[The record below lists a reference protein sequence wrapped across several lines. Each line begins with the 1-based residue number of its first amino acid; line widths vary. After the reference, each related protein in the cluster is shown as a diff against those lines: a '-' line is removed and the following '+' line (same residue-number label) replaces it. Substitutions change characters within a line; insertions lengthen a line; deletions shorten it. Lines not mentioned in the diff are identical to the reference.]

1 MLKRIYYP
9 ILLICL
15 SLTNISGCSKQSS
28 MEAVEKEVETPTAQ
42 KEAVIETK
50 TETTSDAAV
59 TEAILLQVSGMT

>member
-15 SLTNISGCSKQSS
+15 SLTIISGCSKQSS
-28 MEAVEKEVETPTAQ
+28 IEAVEKEVETPTAQ

>member
-1 MLKRIYYP
+1 MLKPIFYP

-15 SLTNISGCSKQSS
+15 SLTIISGCSKQSS
-28 MEAVEKEVETPTAQ
+28 IEAVEKEVETPTAQ

-50 TETTSDAAV
+50 TETTSDASV

>member
-15 SLTNISGCSKQSS
+15 SLTVVLGCSKQSS
-28 MEAVEKEVETPTAQ
+28 IEAMEKEVETPTAQ
-42 KEAVIETK
+42 KEAVVETK
-50 TETTSDAAV
+50 TETTSDAAA

>member
-1 MLKRIYYP
+1 MLKPIYYP

-15 SLTNISGCSKQSS
+15 SLIIISGCSKKSS
-28 MEAVEKEVETPTAQ
+28 IEALEKEVETPTAQ

-50 TETTSDAAV
+50 TETTSDASV

>member
-1 MLKRIYYP
+1 MLKRTYYP

-15 SLTNISGCSKQSS
+15 SLTIISGCSKQSS
-28 MEAVEKEVETPTAQ
+28 IEVVEKEVETPTAQ

>member
-1 MLKRIYYP
+1 MLKRIYSP

-15 SLTNISGCSKQSS
+15 SLTIISGCSKQSS
-28 MEAVEKEVETPTAQ
+28 IEAVEKDVETPTAQ

>member
-15 SLTNISGCSKQSS
+15 SLTIISGCSKQSS
-28 MEAVEKEVETPTAQ
+28 IEAVEKEVETPTAQ

-50 TETTSDAAV
+50 TETTSDATV

>member
-15 SLTNISGCSKQSS
+15 SLIIISGCSKQSS
-28 MEAVEKEVETPTAQ
+28 IEAVEKDVETPTAQ

>member
-1 MLKRIYYP
+1 MLKPIFYP

-15 SLTNISGCSKQSS
+15 SLTIISGCSKQSS
-28 MEAVEKEVETPTAQ
+28 IEVVEKEVETPTAQ

-50 TETTSDAAV
+50 TETTSDASV

>member
-15 SLTNISGCSKQSS
+15 SLTIISGCSKQSS
-28 MEAVEKEVETPTAQ
+28 IEAVEKDVETPTAQ